1 MPLSLPDI
9 DEAVSLDR
17 LCGDWYIHQ
26 LVRGHR
32 FSTDDMV
39 CAYEAARVR
48 PKTDHVLDLGAGIGS
63 VGLMTLYRLANDAR
77 LTMVEA
83 QEISH
88 RLARHTIR
96 HNGLQNRIT
105 ARHGDL
111 RDPASLPER
120 EHGRFGI
127 VTGSPPY
134 IPLGKGVASPH
145 PQRAACRMEL
155 RGDVFDY
162 CATAARALA
171 PGGIFSLV
179 HSAVDPRPEAA
190 LAAAG
195 LTLRGRRDVYF
206 RRNRA
211 PTIAVWIAGFGGE
224 RADPRPLVIRE
235 ADGAFTEDYVHLRA
249 AMGAPVPAAGA
260 PRVS

>member
-1 MPLSLPDI
+1 MPTTLPDI
-9 DEAVSLDR
+9 DEPVSLDR
-17 LCGDWYIHQ
+17 LCGDWFIHQ
-26 LVRGHR
+26 LVKGHR

-48 PKTDHVLDLGAGIGS
+48 PGTLRALDLGAGIGS
-63 VGLMTLYRLANDAR
+63 VGLMTLYRLGPDAH

-96 HNGLQNRIT
+96 HNGLEHRIT

-111 RDPASLPER
+111 RDPGSVPEA
-120 EHGRFGI
+120 EHGTYGI

-134 IPLGKGVASPH
+134 IPLGKGVVSPH

-171 PGGIFSLV
+171 PDGIFSLV
-179 HSAVDPRPEAA
+179 HSAVDPRPEEA

-211 PTIAVWIAGFGGE
+211 PTIAVWIAGFGGQ

-235 ADGAFTEDYVHLRA
+235 ADGAFTQDYVDLRA